1 MVAERQVM
9 AENKAEFVHATC
21 KLINCWGIPIPS
33 KDRVLMITE
42 VTNFLKILATII
54 YLKKTLTIVSNP
66 NFLFNNLKRL
76 FEFDSLKRWYLNF
89 LRNSK
94 HDINKDKKSQ
104 TFP

>member
-42 VTNFLKILATII
+42 VINFFKIPAMII
-54 YLKKTLTIVSNP
+54 Y
-66 NFLFNNLKRL
+66 
-76 FEFDSLKRWYLNF
+76 
-89 LRNSK
+89 
-94 HDINKDKKSQ
+94 
-104 TFP
+104 

>member
-42 VTNFLKILATII
+42 VINFFRIPAMTI
-54 YLKKTLTIVSNP
+54 YLKKS
-66 NFLFNNLKRL
+66 
-76 FEFDSLKRWYLNF
+76 
-89 LRNSK
+89 
-94 HDINKDKKSQ
+94 
-104 TFP
+104 